1 MAWKKPFAPPGSGR
15 SSTTPPARTST
26 THRPQA
32 GRFHTVNSL
41 NLPILSFFRLSAERG
56 GLYKNAVFAPHW
68 YVNANGVMY
77 VTRGEGR
84 VQIVD
89 HRGQCVLDEQ
99 LSEGQVVVVPMNYA
113 VVKQAGNN
121 QGFEWVGFNTNDN
134 AMINTIA
141 GRSSTFRGLPTS
153 VVANAL
159 QISEDEARQ
168 LKFNRVETMIFSS
181 DSRF

>member
-1 MAWKKPFAPPGSGR
+1 M
-15 SSTTPPARTST
+15 
-26 THRPQA
+26 
-32 GRFHTVNSL
+32 
-41 NLPILSFFRLSAERG
+41 
-56 GLYKNAVFAPHW
+56 
-68 YVNANGVMY
+68 NANGVMY